1 MSYRFVLALGENAFE
16 QQACKK
22 PLGEIIQPYQLF
34 DMPGVLAVIP
44 RADLSQ
50 GKKAAARIFARKDKE
65 GVGIPVYEAGGSE
78 ASGRPGQRGRR
89 FRRWE
94 TSTGRCAL
102 LRRAAFS

>member
-1 MSYRFVLALGENAFE
+1 MSYRVVLALGENAFE

-65 GVGIPVYEAGGSE
+65 GVEGSPYMKREGAKRPEGRGKEADASVDGKHPQGGVPS
-78 ASGRPGQRGRR
+78 
-89 FRRWE
+89 
-94 TSTGRCAL
+94 
-102 LRRAAFS
+102 

>member
-65 GVGIPVYEAGGSE
+65 GVEGSPYMKRE
-78 ASGRPGQRGRR
+78 GAKRPEGRGKGVWHSYGNEKPEFLQGN
-89 FRRWE
+89 
-94 TSTGRCAL
+94 
-102 LRRAAFS
+102 